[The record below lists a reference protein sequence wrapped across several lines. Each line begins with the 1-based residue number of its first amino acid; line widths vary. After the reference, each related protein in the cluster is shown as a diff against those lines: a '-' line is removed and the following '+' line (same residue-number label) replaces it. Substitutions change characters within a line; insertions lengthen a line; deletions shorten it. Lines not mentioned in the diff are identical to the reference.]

1 MPEFKDWFVL
11 VVSSAAALIGAFNIY
26 LNNKAGQ
33 EIAILNSRVVRVGE
47 ARKFASDIIQ
57 RYDNVVID
65 DKKYLSVRIARL
77 SGLLA
82 LTNLMTQNKDDQ
94 GGLDVKDIL
103 SVIGT
108 QAASYKE
115 EIAEL
120 STRATGAK
128 ADQLSAQYDRLTKIG
143 EKASTALKSIDRAEA
158 AKADAG
164 GGTAA
169 PVPIAA
175 KSVFDGIRVDIFWCA
190 GTDQSAD
197 ALSIAN
203 GLFSKRPD
211 PGMDWRVRA
220 LDIEKNARVGYQARG
235 LVIRAETGEKAIA
248 AALNKL
254 AGPQFSTWLIAG
266 SSPTRDY
273 VSVFVC
279 PS

>member
-1 MPEFKDWFVL
+1 MPEFKDWFVP

-26 LNNKAGQ
+26 LNNQASQ

-65 DKKYLSVRIARL
+65 DKKDLSVRIARL

-82 LTNLMTQNKDDQ
+82 LTNLMTQNKEDQ

-120 STRATGAK
+120 STSATGAK

-164 GGTAA
+164 GAGTAPT
-169 PVPIAA
+169 PVAA

-197 ALSIAN
+197 ALAIAN
-203 GLFSKRPD
+203 ALFSKRPD

-220 LDIEKNARVGYQARG
+220 LDVERNARVGYQARG
-235 LVIRAETGEKAIA
+235 LVIRAEAGEKTIA
-248 AALNKL
+248 AVLNKL
-254 AGPQFSTWLIAG
+254 AGPQFKTWLIAG
-266 SSPTRDY
+266 GSPTPNY
-273 VSVFVC
+273 VSAFIC